1 MCSVRIHHTHQFA
14 VNLKNL
20 SCDVQHFILTDW
32 YNQKLAHPWYLPSVN
47 QYLSLMTNESWVLT
61 PNHTNIVE
69 TAHAARNADTGIR
82 RPLLAAINEYVL
94 CLSL

>member
-1 MCSVRIHHTHQFA
+1 
-14 VNLKNL
+14 
-20 SCDVQHFILTDW
+20 
-32 YNQKLAHPWYLPSVN
+32 
-47 QYLSLMTNESWVLT
+47 MTNESWVLT

-69 TAHAARNADTGIR
+69 MAHAAQNADTGIR